1 MLCSG
6 DIRARM
12 ESGGKEK
19 KARELQCAS
28 WSLYGSSVCT
38 SRAWAGVSMKPGGAA
53 GGGPAGP
60 PQPNAGPQNMVVVCH
75 CSHRGVFRALL
86 R

>member
-12 ESGGKEK
+12 ESGGEEK
-19 KARELQCAS
+19 KARELKFAS

-38 SRAWAGVSMKPGGAA
+38 SRAWAGVSTKPGGAA
-53 GGGPAGP
+53 GGGPR
-60 PQPNAGPQNMVVVCH
+60 PNAGPQNVVVVCH
-75 CSHRGVFRALL
+75 CSHRGAFRALL